1 MVQSTLRAGRREW
14 IGLAV
19 LALPCMVYAMDLTVL
34 NLAVPHLSEDLRP
47 SSAQLL
53 WIVDIYGFVLA
64 GSLITMGTLGD
75 RIGRRRLLL
84 TGAGAFAVASVLAA
98 LSTTPGMLIG
108 ARALLGLAGATLA
121 PSTLSLIRSM
131 FADPRQRTAAVGVWI
146 ASFSAGGAIGPLA
159 GGVLLEWFWW
169 GSVFLLA
176 VPVMALLLVLG
187 PVLLPEFRDP
197 QAGRLDLA
205 SAALSLAAVLA
216 VIYGLKQLAQDGPG
230 WPPALSILA
239 GLVVGVV
246 FVRRQHRLADPLL
259 DLRLFRVPAFSAA
272 LTTNVVSFFVG
283 FGALLFIA
291 QYLQLVLG
299 LSPLE
304 SGLWMLPSSAGFIV
318 GSLLT
323 PLLVRRARPASVMTG
338 GLALA
343 AVGFGL
349 LTQLDTGRGVGLAV
363 LVAGSVVFSLALAPV
378 DTLATD
384 LAVGAVPARR
394 AGAASAISETSAEVG
409 GALGIAILGV
419 IGTAAYRGRVADAVP
434 AGVPAGT
441 ADAAR
446 DTLGGAVAA
455 AGQLSSRA
463 GDLLLGAARE
473 AFTQGLHLAFAISA
487 AVAIGV
493 AILAAVLLRE
503 VRAGDPPR

>member
-1 MVQSTLRAGRREW
+1 
-14 IGLAV
+14 
-19 LALPCMVYAMDLTVL
+19 
-34 NLAVPHLSEDLRP
+34 
-47 SSAQLL
+47 
-53 WIVDIYGFVLA
+53 
-64 GSLITMGTLGD
+64 
-75 RIGRRRLLL
+75 
-84 TGAGAFAVASVLAA
+84 
-98 LSTTPGMLIG
+98 
-108 ARALLGLAGATLA
+108 
-121 PSTLSLIRSM
+121 
-131 FADPRQRTAAVGVWI
+131 
-146 ASFSAGGAIGPLA
+146 
-159 GGVLLEWFWW
+159 
-169 GSVFLLA
+169 
-176 VPVMALLLVLG
+176 
-187 PVLLPEFRDP
+187 
-197 QAGRLDLA
+197 
-205 SAALSLAAVLA
+205 
-216 VIYGLKQLAQDGPG
+216 
-230 WPPALSILA
+230 
-239 GLVVGVV
+239 
-246 FVRRQHRLADPLL
+246 
-259 DLRLFRVPAFSAA
+259 
-272 LTTNVVSFFVG
+272 
-283 FGALLFIA
+283 
-291 QYLQLVLG
+291 
-299 LSPLE
+299 
-304 SGLWMLPSSAGFIV
+304 
-318 GSLLT
+318 
-323 PLLVRRARPASVMTG
+323 
-338 GLALA
+338 
-343 AVGFGL
+343 
-349 LTQLDTGRGVGLAV
+349 VGLAV